1 MQKPTQRLDHFIAD
15 ATRGEATPI
24 PPGEDMGGDRV
35 ASGEI
40 AEIDE
45 RTFHFYMNDNAGPP
59 KMKQDDWFIF
69 SEARLVV
76 QPGVLFWHRD
86 SKYFARRL
94 DDQAWDKFLKIAK
107 VKRTSW

>member
-1 MQKPTQRLDHFIAD
+1 MQKSTQRLDHFIAD

-24 PPGEDMGGDRV
+24 PAGEDMGGDRV
-35 ASGEI
+35 CSGEI

-69 SEARLVV
+69 SEARLVA
-76 QPGVLFWHRD
+76 QPGVLFWQRD

-94 DDQAWDKFLKIAK
+94 DDQTWEKFLKIAK